1 MNQAEHQA
9 ELRLLGVNAE
19 VEELKDLTS
28 IRQVSLQL
36 ASQARKHLSIFTP
49 DLEPALYD
57 QQAFLDTLTRLA
69 ISSARAQIR
78 VLLLDHD
85 TAVTQGHRLIELA
98 RRLTSHIEIRCPG
111 EDFKDEGMNF
121 LLADG
126 LGYVYRE
133 PGRPH
138 QARACFNQPRETQ
151 RLQGYFDAIWETGV
165 PDSELRRL
173 YL

>member
-1 MNQAEHQA
+1 MNQTEYQA
-9 ELRLLGVNAE
+9 DSRLLGIDTE
-19 VEELKDLTS
+19 VEELRDLTN
-28 IRQVSLQL
+28 IRRVSLQL

-57 QQAFLDTLTRLA
+57 QQKCLDALTKLA
-69 ISSARAQIR
+69 LSSARAQIR
-78 VLLLDHD
+78 ILLVNPD
-85 TAVTQGHRLIELA
+85 TAVKQGHRLIELA
-98 RRLTSHIEIRCPG
+98 RRLTSRFEIRCPG

-138 QARACFNQPRETQ
+138 QARACFNQPREVQ
-151 RLQGYFDAIWETGV
+151 RLQGYFDEIWETGV
-165 PDSELRRL
+165 PDTELRRL